1 MTSLTAVTVRWQ
13 HCAVHHKPRPGN
25 SMGHV
30 CTALALANHDQL
42 MYHYCACTARTCE
55 MHLMHHLNLVDN
67 GCKVE
72 RAPLV
77 FEPADWISQIDSRS
91 HDHKEPP

>member
-30 CTALALANHDQL
+30 CTAHALANHDQ
-42 MYHYCACTARTCE
+42 
-55 MHLMHHLNLVDN
+55 LMHHLNLVDN